1 MPVARI
7 ISSSFEDA
15 LKLSEEL
22 RPLFDTIEIAAP
34 GRAGDTVAD
43 LEVTVE
49 SCRVEDALAEIGKIP
64 QDQEVNVFV
73 APGSIVP
80 AEVETVAPLEPEVL
94 LPELKVEA
102 TPEQQV
108 QMLEETPQAFVADA
122 PLPSKSFEFANEEIP
137 QAFVADAALPS
148 ESFESANEETPA
160 TSASEPSP
168 MVEIAPPRK
177 PWLTSL
183 GETLQQWQA
192 QYAQLSEQRAVER
205 LQKAAAR
212 HQQSEEQEK
221 QRRFAREQEAQRR
234 QEAARRAALLRAE
247 QQRAAQEKAEHK
259 RRAFEAERVR
269 AAEMAARQRVEAALQ
284 REAQAQ
290 QELARQAEAIRR
302 NYADKGDLR
311 LREDQLRVLVPPA
324 SNDPAVAANE
334 ELQPA
339 VSSSSEDRRM
349 RVAAMCAGVA
359 AVLLMAGWIGYNN
372 RRPAS
377 PLPISTVQ
385 QSNSVE
391 ETVPF
396 GPAKLVP
403 AVGAAP
409 SRPLPPTT
417 AAKPPA
423 GRRQTPAHKAKRHQQ
438 LTEVEVD
445 EVAEDVTVRH
455 FRPKAPVQVTRPRK
469 TSSTLQPALADSVR
483 ASNKSDVK
491 QISDLH

>member
-15 LKLSEEL
+15 LRLSEEL

-49 SCRVEDALAEIGKIP
+49 NCTVEQALAEIGKIS
-64 QDQEVNVFV
+64 QHQEVSVFV

-80 AEVETVAPLEPEVL
+80 AELETAAPLEPEELAPLSVAS
-94 LPELKVEA
+94 ELKVEA
-102 TPEQQV
+102 TPQQPL
-108 QMLEETPQAFVADA
+108 QMLEEP
-122 PLPSKSFEFANEEIP
+122 P

-148 ESFESANEETPA
+148 ESFEPANEETPA

-168 MVEIAPPRK
+168 MVEIAPPKK

-192 QYAQLSEQRAVER
+192 QYAQLREQRAVER
-205 LQKAAAR
+205 LQRAAAR

-234 QEAARRAALLRAE
+234 QEAVRRATLLRTE
-247 QQRAAQEKAEHK
+247 RQHAAREKAEQK
-259 RRAFEAERVR
+259 RRAFEAERAR
-269 AAEMAARQRVEAALQ
+269 AAEMAVHQRREAALQ
-284 REAQAQ
+284 REAQEQ
-290 QELARQAEAIRR
+290 QELAKQAEAIRR
-302 NYADKGDLR
+302 SYADEARLS
-311 LREDQLRVLVPPA
+311 LREDQLAVLVPA
-324 SNDPAVAANE
+324 STDSALRSG
-334 ELQPA
+334 ELQPH
-339 VSSSSEDRRM
+339 VSLSSEDRRM

-359 AVLLMAGWIGYNN
+359 AMLMTAGWIGYSN

-385 QSNSVE
+385 QSNSIE

-403 AVGAAP
+403 AVGVAP

-423 GRRQTPAHKAKRHQQ
+423 ARPRTPAHKAKRRQQ

-455 FRPKAPVQVTRPRK
+455 FKPKAPVQVTRPPNI
-469 TSSTLQPALADSVR
+469 SSSLQPALADSVR